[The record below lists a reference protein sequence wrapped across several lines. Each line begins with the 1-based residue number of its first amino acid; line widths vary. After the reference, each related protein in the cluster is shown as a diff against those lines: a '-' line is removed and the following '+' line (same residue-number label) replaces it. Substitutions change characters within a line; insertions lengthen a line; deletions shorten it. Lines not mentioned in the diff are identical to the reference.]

1 MHTAVR
7 EATRSSAFA
16 LLLVFLYLISF
27 SIPFVFAFKFV
38 GWGSVPTETSFNED
52 AIFGEVTALSGAG
65 SFLSISG
72 GGATTPAVGEDFVF
86 SFWVRPSRLPQRSEK
101 ILLAGASE
109 FSADSKD
116 GFMIGLSRDDQK
128 IRPIAL
134 WGDGDQAR
142 WYSFS
147 EVELYPQAWALFV
160 LSFTESRFLG
170 LHVASFSRE
179 GKPIITLL
187 GGYEVPEGLVAKTG
201 ESLKIGAVGSG
212 RFRGRVGPFGV
223 FSAAD
228 LGDKL
233 EDLVKELA
241 ANPLERPGSV
251 SFSAVKLWAPST
263 RNDISGGGARI
274 ELVNP
279 ARHAS
284 SAGAK

>member
-38 GWGSVPTETSFNED
+38 GWGSVNHETNFSED
-52 AIFGEVTALSGAG
+52 AIFGEVTAISSAG
-65 SFLSISG
+65 TFLAVSG
-72 GGATTPAVGEDFVF
+72 GGATNPLVGEDFVF

-101 ILLAGASE
+101 ILLAGASD
-109 FSADSKD
+109 FSSDTKE
-116 GFMIGLSRDDQK
+116 GFILGLSRDDQK

-134 WGDGDQAR
+134 WADGTQAR

-160 LSFTESRFLG
+160 LSYTESRFLG
-170 LHVASFSRE
+170 LHVATFSRE
-179 GKPIITLL
+179 GKPVINLL
-187 GGYEVPEGLVAKTG
+187 GGYEVPEGLVAKTA
-201 ESLKIGAVGSG
+201 ESLKIGAVGNG
-212 RFRGRVGPFGV
+212 RFRGRVGPFAV
-223 FSAAD
+223 FSAAE

-241 ANPLERPGSV
+241 SNPVERPSSV
-251 SFSAVKLWAPST
+251 SFSSLKLWAPST
-263 RNDISGGGARI
+263 RNDISGGGATI
-274 ELVNP
+274 ELVNS
-279 ARHAS
+279 ARHGGGS
-284 SAGAK
+284 GTK